1 MPKDLFSNQA
11 ATYAR
16 YRPTY
21 PDELYQWLLDRT
33 SGRERALDC
42 ATGNGQAAVVLARY
56 FGEVAAIDISDNQLA
71 HAVQRPNIRYQ
82 RSAVEQTPFP
92 DKHFDL
98 VTMAQA
104 FHWTDSPRFCAEMNR
119 VGRPGALVAAW
130 SYKFPS
136 TSNEAVNEVI
146 LSFYNGVT
154 GPYWEPERAH
164 VDKDYATLAFDFDE
178 VETARF
184 TSVQHWTRADL
195 LGYFASWSATQK
207 YTRLHGV
214 SPVPLVEAPLAAVLP
229 DDQVL
234 EVRFPLFL
242 KAGRVRR

>member
-21 PDELYQWLLDRT
+21 PRELYQWLLERT
-33 SGRERALDC
+33 RGRERALDC
-42 ATGNGQAAVVLARY
+42 ATGNGQAAVALAEH
-56 FGEVAAIDISDNQLA
+56 FAEVEAIDISEGQLA
-71 HAVQRPNIRYQ
+71 QATLKENIHYRLS
-82 RSAVEQTPFP
+82 RVEETPFP

-104 FHWTDSPRFCAEMNR
+104 FHWIDSVKFCAEMNR
-119 VGRPGALVAAW
+119 IGKPGALVACW
-130 SYKFPS
+130 SYKFPLAGDA
-136 TSNEAVNEVI
+136 TVNRVI
-146 LSFYNGVT
+146 RDFYDNIT

-164 VDKDYATLAFDFDE
+164 VDNDYANLAFDFSD

-184 TSVQHWTRADL
+184 ESVFQWTREDL

-207 YTRLHGV
+207 YMRLNGE
-214 SPVPLVEAPLAAVLP
+214 SPLKHVEGPLAEVLP
-229 DDQVL
+229 EDKPI
-234 EVRFPLFL
+234 EIRFPLYL